1 MSYDYSL
8 FIAPGSGDLSSFP
21 VVDPAPLGTLSEVQE
36 RLSRLFPDT
45 YWRQFGNT
53 LFGRSQ
59 LSPDGHSEFQI
70 TPDDDGQCRWLTVR
84 RVKRDEVQRLCQLL
98 GLVAVDQQTMELIR
112 P

>member
-1 MSYDYSL
+1 MPSW
-8 FIAPGSGDLSSFP
+8 P
-21 VVDPAPLGTLSEVQE
+21 VVEPASLGTLAEVQE
-36 RLSRLFPDT
+36 RLSGLFPDT
-45 YWRQFGNT
+45 YWRQLGNT
-53 LFGRSQ
+53 SFGRLQ

-84 RVKRDEVQRLCQLL
+84 RVARDEVQQLCRLL